1 MNTLTGI
8 RVVSLSVNVPGPV
21 AAAELRD
28 LGAEVCKIEPPSGD
42 PLAQFSQAWYN
53 RLCADMTV
61 LTCDLKT
68 EAGMADLKRRLAHA
82 DLLLTASRP
91 AALERLGLDWATLHK
106 AFPRLC
112 HVGITGYP
120 PPHENQAG
128 HDLTYQASQGT
139 LQPPAMPRV
148 LLADMAGAQQAVTT
162 ALALLLTRERYG
174 KAGQAWVALA
184 DAAARLAVTLRE
196 EITTPGAILG
206 DGLPTY
212 NLYATRDGHI
222 ALAALEPHF
231 HARLLQALQ
240 VTKTSRDDL
249 AAFFQQQDNASSL
262 AWAEEHDIPLAIV
275 H

>member
-1 MNTLTGI
+1 MKTLTGI
-8 RVVSLSVNVPGPV
+8 RVVSLAVNVPGPV

-28 LGAEVCKIEPPSGD
+28 LGAAVCKIEPPAGD
-42 PLAQFSQAWYN
+42 PLAQFSRAWYD
-53 RLCADMTV
+53 RLCAGMSV
-61 LTCDLKT
+61 LPCDLKT
-68 EAGMADLKRRLAHA
+68 EAGMATLKERLNRA

-91 AALERLGLDWATLHK
+91 AALQRLGLDWATLHTT
-106 AFPRLC
+106 FPRLC

-120 PPHENQAG
+120 PPHENRAG

-148 LLADMAGAQQAVTT
+148 LLADMAGAQQAVT
-162 ALALLLTRERYG
+162 ASLSLLFTRERYG
-174 KAGQAWVALA
+174 KSGQTWVALA

-196 EITTPGAILG
+196 EITTPGAVLG

-212 NLYATRDGHI
+212 NLYATQDGHI

-240 VTKTSRDDL
+240 VSETSRDDL
-249 AAFFQQQDNASSL
+249 AAFFQQQDNASCL
-262 AWAEEHDIPLAIV
+262 AWAEKHDVPLAIV